1 MVYNENSSTD
11 PSLTKQIKAGDSE
24 IVRGWVYGRNGQ
36 EKEI

>member
-11 PSLTKQIKAGDSE
+11 PSLTKRKAGDSE
-24 IVRGWVYGRNGQ
+24 IVRGLVYCRNGR